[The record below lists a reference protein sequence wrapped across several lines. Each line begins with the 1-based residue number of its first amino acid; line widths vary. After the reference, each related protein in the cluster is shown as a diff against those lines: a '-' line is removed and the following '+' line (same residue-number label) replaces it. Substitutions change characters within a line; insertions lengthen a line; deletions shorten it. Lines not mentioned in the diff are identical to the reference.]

1 MVFIADIP
9 VACAAGMASLMEA
22 DFRGFL
28 APSALSYGFLSMAV
42 ADGHRNSEG
51 LRRAQNIYSL
61 RSYGNL
67 SWERGGTMRTLCVEA
82 GGRGRP
88 PPRGSVA
95 QLELVFDEGVV
106 DATSPSP
113 IPPAKQFPPG
123 LCPGAALPPK
133 K

>member
-51 LRRAQNIYSL
+51 LRRAQNSHSL
-61 RSYGNL
+61 RSFGNL
-67 SWERGGTMRTLCVEA
+67 SWERGGTLHSLCVEA
-82 GGRGRP
+82 GGRPRP
-88 PPRGSVA
+88 PPRTASR
-95 QLELVFDEGVV
+95 Q
-106 DATSPSP
+106 
-113 IPPAKQFPPG
+113 
-123 LCPGAALPPK
+123 AAV
-133 K
+133 

>member
-51 LRRAQNIYSL
+51 LRRTQNFHSL
-61 RSYGNL
+61 RSWGNW
-67 SWERGGTMRTLCVEA
+67 SWELRGNIE
-82 GGRGRP
+82 
-88 PPRGSVA
+88 
-95 QLELVFDEGVV
+95 Q
-106 DATSPSP
+106 
-113 IPPAKQFPPG
+113 
-123 LCPGAALPPK
+123 
-133 K
+133 